1 LGSVREKVNKISKTS
16 CPARVSAVLLI
27 VVIVLLI
34 VVCISSIMRT
44 NMHGKYSSARNE
56 MREQLYLQLQNMTS
70 LFAHIDDPEV
80 DVQHKLI
87 PYMREAYTAAVSL
100 NTALK
105 EGYGE
110 RNALLSDDQVASLDA
125 AFEEY
130 ASAYRSGGPTGLAEA
145 DLKECMAFI
154 QPIVDERFLQPTP
167 DPNILV
173 VPNTPVP

>member
-1 LGSVREKVNKISKTS
+1 MPFFIALCAELDAHLAVEKRQDLLGGLVRFLIGQRAVG
-16 CPARVSAVLLI
+16 SA
-27 VVIVLLI
+27 
-34 VVCISSIMRT
+34 
-44 NMHGKYSSARNE
+44 
-56 MREQLYLQLQNMTS
+56 
-70 LFAHIDDPEV
+70 
-80 DVQHKLI
+80 
-87 PYMREAYTAAVSL
+87 
-100 NTALK
+100 